1 MSKVSKKSNAQMGLE
16 TKSFPKN
23 KQWMVDQDYA
33 KDLDAEAAEW
43 LGRFNQEYYRN
54 RFESS
59 DKDLHSTSEQK
70 KSCYSTENARNRDLY
85 SIKNVGGMVIGSST
99 INDGEGNEMDLLDTV
114 EDYDMG
120 YAAVDELHDYKQS
133 LKKSKKK

>member
-1 MSKVSKKSNAQMGLE
+1 MGLE

-59 DKDLHSTSEQK
+59 EKDLHNTKELK
-70 KSCYSTENARNRDLY
+70 KECYSAENARNRDLY
-85 SIKNVGGMVIGSST
+85 AIKNTGGMVVGSST
-99 INDGEGNEMDLLDTV
+99 VNDGEGNEMDLLDTV
-114 EDYDMG
+114 ADYDMG
-120 YAAVDELHDYKQS
+120 YAAVEELHDYKQ
-133 LKKSKKK
+133 LTKKNKKVK